1 MLTVTEL
8 LRLTSTIYRRNAGLY
23 LGYAGWLMIPSSA
36 VAIAAAVVHPEQS
49 WILDLGQVVIFLMTL
64 GVWILLTRITGN
76 IVAQQK
82 INLDELSRK
91 TMELLWPV
99 FWVGLAVT
107 VIQVVGF
114 VLLIIPG
121 VLFLVWYGFA
131 EMEVVINEQRGLTA
145 LQESRAL
152 SRGRFFPVLWRLLL
166 GPLVLL
172 AVYVSLS
179 AGLISLVELIAT
191 GSVTFFTGTPS
202 LAANLIQTITDV
214 FALPIFVIYPAVLYL
229 DLKQS
234 LEKQTP

>member
-145 LQESRAL
+145 LRESRAL

>member
-145 LQESRAL
+145 LRESRAL

-191 GSVTFFTGTPS
+191 GSVTFFTGAPS